1 MRNDLNGLAKVFA
14 FSFFAKD
21 VPIDL
26 TGREVGVLIK
36 ILIDESLVVAKVEIG
51 FRTVIGDEDLTML
64 EWGHGAWVDIDIW
77 VKLLGDDLETALLEQ
92 TAKRCS
98 GDAFS

>member
-1 MRNDLNGLAKVFA
+1 MRDDLNGFTKVFA

-26 TGREVGVLIK
+26 TGCEIRVLVK
-36 ILIDESLVVAKVEIG
+36 AFVDESLVVAKVKVG
-51 FRTVIGDEDLTML
+51 FRTVIGDEDLAML

-77 VKLLGDDLETALLEQ
+77 VKLLGDDLETALLKQ

>member
-1 MRNDLNGLAKVFA
+1 MRDDLNGFAKVFA

-26 TGREVGVLIK
+26 TGREIRILIK
-36 ILIDESLVVAKVEIG
+36 TFVDESLVVAEVKVG

-64 EWGHGAWVDIDIW
+64 EWGHCAWVDIDIR
-77 VKLLGDDLETALLEQ
+77 VKLLGDDLEAALLKQ
-92 TAKRCS
+92 TTKGCS

>member
-1 MRNDLNGLAKVFA
+1 MRNDLNGFTKVFA

-26 TGREVGVLIK
+26 TGREIRVLVK
-36 ILIDESLVVAKVEIG
+36 AFVDESLVVAKVKVG

-64 EWGHGAWVDIDIW
+64 EWGHGAWVDIDIR
-77 VKLLGDDLETALLEQ
+77 VKLLGDDLEAAL
-92 TAKRCS
+92 
-98 GDAFS
+98 F